1 MDLKEF
7 LKQKEGWKYKPYE
20 DIGGK
25 LTVGA
30 GNTTDIDPDKTYTDP
45 ELDQR
50 LDSDIAVAKEDYS
63 KLVSLETDSKL
74 NENQKNMV
82 QSLLMNVGGTQFK
95 DSQALKELNAGN
107 FDNYLKEASEFRKV
121 KDKII
126 PGLVNR
132 RKEEEEIFRTVPNDI
147 AEDGEIINA
156 SFTDDKI
163 SVELAKEIEAM
174 NNALLPTNPN
184 KPKSVNEEIDAMN
197 KAIIPGTAEI
207 KLPLHI
213 AKPEATMN
221 PIKKY
226 WNTVVEESMGK
237 DRELPSFM
245 QMLENGYGKSVMNTA
260 NRFHD
265 EVLFG
270 SVDPFAETRL
280 KEDIGFVER
289 WVEGIT
295 TIAVDMP
302 VYLLGAFLGN
312 AATRSK
318 FGAAFGAGYLAESLR
333 STYMDSL
340 ERGDVDTFS
349 EWWES
354 FAKEGHKAGIEAGFT
369 FGVTAA
375 APGLIGAKGVI
386 QTQATVLA
394 SLLGMHSLIK
404 GKLPNKDEFIDTTLL
419 VATFAAA
426 HGTLSKSQ
434 QIYEK
439 SRSENK
445 SAPEV
450 IEEIISNPEKLEVF
464 ASKNLDINKTK
475 ATKEVLIEEIN
486 EKTGEITHI
495 TASEK
500 AARPVVEKV
509 ETKDVKES
517 FIGPPKSKVEMVA
530 ETKPAEIKPTEIV
543 AQQKEVLKSPYN
555 ENFEVKFAEGEKGFV
570 LSEIRKDSRTLAE
583 NKENLKKLEEIIND
597 TLEIESASK
606 SPNKAN
612 IEQQLLNKT
621 AIEIETRRLDGEKVI
636 EPITEAKPTEIIAEQ
651 KEAGKPIVEEAAKEK
666 AVEPVIEETIIPD
679 VVRPEAT
686 TRVLENIELS
696 GKPQKT
702 KRSITKIG
710 QDLITHLSDGL
721 YPVFLA
727 RKAFLKNGGTFD
739 GIDPV
744 QLARNFSGQPSKV
757 VRFLEDS
764 TLDGKTLQ
772 PNGRPMMDIVD
783 PVINDVAIR
792 ENFTAYAVSKRAVE
806 KINEGKSVTKE
817 IEIVDNI
824 TGEITTVIKGIK
836 LEDAKATIEAY
847 ENAIVKGTDKTY
859 GSVFRELVDY
869 QKRVVQF
876 MVDSGVLDQKQA
888 DAMFAANKDY
898 VPFFRVLEDQIAGN
912 QQQSLGNPFKAF
924 KGSAK
929 QLKDPIESIFK
940 NTWTIITATER
951 NRVNS
956 TFIDMVKQNPELFPE
971 IKRSVETDVSRITR
985 AELEK
990 IVDDPKMLNDSVA
1003 DGMTIFR
1010 KTSGDANKIG
1020 EMSFLKDGKREVWN
1034 VGKDIAQALETL
1046 DQAEV
1051 NGFIKLMGAPTRLL
1065 RAGSVLN
1072 PDFIIASIERDS
1084 FGAAVHSKNSFIPL
1098 YSTAIGL
1105 AHVLKKTPEFK
1116 EFVSSGGFQAMIVS
1130 MDRTYFNKDIKNY
1143 VKKHRFRNRVGS
1155 PLEMLRVFME
1165 TTEASTR
1172 MGDYLLSKKR
1182 LKKQYPKMSEKDLIE
1197 ISGFETKDLMNFS
1210 KTGRSFNNF
1219 NRLYAF
1225 ANAQV
1230 RGFDKLVDSAK
1241 NRPFKLG
1248 AKTIAYVQM
1257 PTIALWLMNHDDPRY
1272 LKLKQIDKDLNWI
1285 FISGDGTVDEPDKY
1299 TVFRLRK
1306 PHDMGPIVGTGTE
1319 KVLNYLYSKDKS
1331 FDFEKAFGETLDT
1344 FGSLYNFGWFP
1355 DAIRPVAENWANESL
1370 YTGNPIYSAKGENV
1384 LPMFEYG
1391 PYTSEV
1397 GKIIG
1402 ETLNSIGLTKISSPA
1417 QIDNI
1422 IKSYTG
1428 SLGRYALM
1436 GADAILEKT
1445 GVVKR
1450 IEMPDWELADY
1461 PIVKSFILGQPRGRS
1476 SYITNFLDK
1485 FKKDLPKINSYYKL
1499 VEEGQPEKANELFG
1513 DDLEKQ
1519 LIIGPGEMI
1528 IDMFGMVKFIVE
1540 NKTMS
1545 GDDKRKNTDQIYNMM
1560 IDVAKRG
1567 LENYD
1572 SLENRK
1578 GNK

>member
-1 MDLKEF
+1 MK
-7 LKQKEGWKYKPYE
+7 
-20 DIGGK
+20 
-25 LTVGA
+25 
-30 GNTTDIDPDKTYTDP
+30 
-45 ELDQR
+45 
-50 LDSDIAVAKEDYS
+50 
-63 KLVSLETDSKL
+63 
-74 NENQKNMV
+74 
-82 QSLLMNVGGTQFK
+82 
-95 DSQALKELNAGN
+95 
-107 FDNYLKEASEFRKV
+107 
-121 KDKII
+121 
-126 PGLVNR
+126 
-132 RKEEEEIFRTVPNDI
+132 
-147 AEDGEIINA
+147 GE
-156 SFTDDKI
+156 
-163 SVELAKEIEAM
+163 
-174 NNALLPTNPN
+174 
-184 KPKSVNEEIDAMN
+184 
-197 KAIIPGTAEI
+197 
-207 KLPLHI
+207 
-213 AKPEATMN
+213 
-221 PIKKY
+221 
-226 WNTVVEESMGK
+226 
-237 DRELPSFM
+237 
-245 QMLENGYGKSVMNTA
+245 
-260 NRFHD
+260 
-265 EVLFG
+265 
-270 SVDPFAETRL
+270 
-280 KEDIGFVER
+280 
-289 WVEGIT
+289 
-295 TIAVDMP
+295 
-302 VYLLGAFLGN
+302 
-312 AATRSK
+312 
-318 FGAAFGAGYLAESLR
+318 
-333 STYMDSL
+333 
-340 ERGDVDTFS
+340 
-349 EWWES
+349 
-354 FAKEGHKAGIEAGFT
+354 
-369 FGVTAA
+369 
-375 APGLIGAKGVI
+375 
-386 QTQATVLA
+386 
-394 SLLGMHSLIK
+394 
-404 GKLPNKDEFIDTTLL
+404 LPNKDEFIDTTLL

-500 AARPVVEKV
+500 VARPVVEKV
-509 ETKDVKES
+509 ETKDVAES
-517 FIGPPKSKVEMVA
+517 FIGPPKPKVEA
-530 ETKPAEIKPTEIV
+530 KPTEII
-543 AQQKEVLKSPYN
+543 AEQKEVLKSPYN
-555 ENFEVKFAEGEKGFV
+555 ESFEIKFAEGEKGFV
-570 LSEIRKDSRTLAE
+570 LSEIRKDSRNLAE
-583 NKENLKKLEEIIND
+583 NKENLKKLKEIIND
-597 TLEIESASK
+597 TLEIESTSK

-636 EPITEAKPTEIIAEQ
+636 EPITEAKPTEIVAQQ
-651 KEAGKPIVEEAAKEK
+651 KEAGKPLVEEIAKEK

-686 TRVLENIELS
+686 TRVLENIELDGKA
-696 GKPQKT
+696 GKPR
-702 KRSITKIG
+702 RSITKIG
-710 QDLITHLSDGL
+710 QDFITHMSDGL

-792 ENFTAYAVSKRAVE
+792 ENFTAYAVSKRAME
-806 KINEGKSVTKE
+806 KINEGKVLTKE
-817 IEIVDNI
+817 IEIVDKI
-824 TGEITTVIKGIK
+824 TGEVKTEIKGIN

-847 ENAIVKGTDKTY
+847 ENTIIKGTDKTY

-869 QKRVVQF
+869 QKRIVQF

-912 QQQSLGNPFKAF
+912 KQQSLGNPFKGF

-929 QLKDPIESIFK
+929 TLKDPIESIFK

-990 IVDDPKMLNDSVA
+990 IVDNPKMLNDSVA

-1051 NGFIKLMGAPTRLL
+1051 NGFIKLMGTPTRLL

-1143 VKKHRFRNRVGS
+1143 VKKHRFRNRVSS
-1155 PLEMLRVFME
+1155 PVEMLRVFME

-1344 FGSLYNFGWFP
+1344 FGSLYNFGYFP
-1355 DAIRPVAENWANESL
+1355 DAIRPVAENWADKSL

-1384 LPMFEYG
+1384 LPMFEFG

-1402 ETLNSIGLTKISSPA
+1402 KTLHSIGLTKISSPA

-1461 PIVKSFILGQPRGRS
+1461 PIVRSFILGQPRGRS

-1485 FKKDLPKINSYYKL
+1485 FKEDLPKINSYYKL
-1499 VEEGQPEKANELFG
+1499 VGEGQKEKADELFG

-1545 GDDKRKNTDQIYNMM
+1545 GDDKRKNTDQLYNMM
-1560 IDVAKRG
+1560 IDVAKKG

-1572 SLENRK
+1572 FLEERK
-1578 GNK
+1578 GNN

>member
-1 MDLKEF
+1 MDLNETAVEYTKR
-7 LKQKEGWKYKPYE
+7 LEGNKTKPYY
-20 DIGGK
+20 DTGGV
-25 LTVGA
+25 LTRGS
-30 GNTTDIDPDKTYTDP
+30 GNTTNVDKDKIYTDK
-45 ELDQR
+45 ENEDQ
-50 LDSDIAVAKEDYS
+50 LTKDMAVAS
-63 KLVSLETDSKL
+63 KAVSDFVTPEIYKTL
-74 NENQKNMV
+74 NKNQIMAV
-82 QSLLMNVGGTQFK
+82 DAFVMNTGREAFRKSG
-95 DSQALKELNAGN
+95 ALKELNNNN
-107 FDNYLKEASEFRKV
+107 FPGFLKEIKRWKYDNGKV
-121 KDKII
+121 IS
-126 PGLVNR
+126 GLVNR
-132 RKEEEEIFRTVPNDI
+132 RNI
-147 AEDGEIINA
+147 AEKKFLQPVDKKLDNNGEIINV
-156 SFTDDKI
+156 SMTDDKI

-184 KPKSVNEEIDAMN
+184 KPKSVNEEINAMN
-197 KAIIPGTAEI
+197 KAIIPESTEI

-226 WNTVVEESMGK
+226 WNTVVKESMGK
-237 DRELPSFM
+237 DGKLPSFT
-245 QMLENGYGKSVMNTA
+245 QMLENGYGKSVMNIA
-260 NRFHD
+260 NRFHN
-265 EVLFG
+265 EVLFN
-270 SVDPFAETRL
+270 SVDPFAEARL
-280 KEDIGFVER
+280 KEDIGFIER

-295 TIAVDMP
+295 TIGVDMP

-312 AATRSK
+312 TATRSK
-318 FGAAFGAGYLAESLR
+318 FGAGFGAGYLAESLR

-354 FAKEGHKAGIEAGFT
+354 FAKEGHRAGMEAGFT

-375 APGLIGAKGVI
+375 APGAIGAKGVI
-386 QTQATVLA
+386 QTQATILA
-394 SLLGMHSLIK
+394 SLLSMHTLMK

-426 HGTLSKSQ
+426 HGGYSKSQ
-434 QIYEK
+434 QIYKK

-450 IEEIISNPEKLEVF
+450 IEEIISNSEKLEVF

-475 ATKEVLIEEIN
+475 TAKEVLIEEIN

-509 ETKDVKES
+509 ETKDVAES
-517 FIGPPKSKVEMVA
+517 FIGPPKPKVE
-530 ETKPAEIKPTEIV
+530 TTPTETV

-597 TLEIESASK
+597 TIEIESASK

-621 AIEIETRRLDGEKVI
+621 AIMIEKRRLDGEKVV
-636 EPITEAKPTEIIAEQ
+636 EPITETKPAEIVAQQ
-651 KEAGKPIVEEAAKEK
+651 KEVGKPLVEKVVKEK
-666 AVEPVIEETIIPD
+666 VVEPVIEETIIPD

-686 TRVLENIELS
+686 TRVLGNIELS

-757 VRFLEDS
+757 VRFLENS
-764 TLDGKTLQ
+764 TLNGKTLQ
-772 PNGRPMMDIVD
+772 PNGKAMMDIVD

-806 KINEGKSVTKE
+806 KINEGKVVTKE
-817 IEIVDNI
+817 IEVIDKI
-824 TGEITTVIKGIK
+824 TGEIRTEIKGIT
-836 LEDAKATIEAY
+836 LEDAKVTIETY
-847 ENAIVKGTDKTY
+847 ENAIIKGTDKTY

-971 IKRSVETDVSRITR
+971 IKKSVETDVSRITR
-985 AELEK
+985 GELEK
-990 IVDDPKMLNDSVA
+990 IVDDPKMLNNSVA

-1034 VGKDIAQALETL
+1034 VGKDIAEALETL

-1051 NGFIKLMGAPTRLL
+1051 NGFIKLMGTPTRLL

-1098 YSTAIGL
+1098 YSTTIGL
-1105 AHVLKKTPEFK
+1105 AHVLKKTPEFR

-1241 NRPFKLG
+1241 NRPFKLA
-1248 AKTIAYVQM
+1248 AKTVAWVQM
-1257 PTIALWLMNHDDPRY
+1257 PTIALWLQNHDDPRY

-1285 FISGDGTVDEPDKY
+1285 FIVGDGTVNEPDKY

-1306 PHDMGPIVGTGTE
+1306 PHDVGLIVGTGTE
-1319 KVLNYLYSKDKS
+1319 KVLNHLFSKDKS

-1344 FGSLYNFGWFP
+1344 FSSLYNFGMFP
-1355 DAIRPVAENWANESL
+1355 DAIRPVAENWANKSL
-1370 YTGNPIYSAKGENV
+1370 YTKNPIYSAKGENV

-1391 PYTSEV
+1391 PYTSEI

-1402 ETLNSIGLTKISSPA
+1402 ETLHSIGLTKISSPA

-1436 GADAILEKT
+1436 GGDAILEKT

-1485 FKKDLPKINSYYKL
+1485 FKEDLPRINSYYKL
-1499 VEEGQPEKANELFG
+1499 VEDGQQEKADELFK

-1545 GDDKRKNTDQIYNMM
+1545 GDDKRKNTDQLYNMM
-1560 IDVAKRG
+1560 IDIAKKG
-1567 LENYD
+1567 LGNYD
-1572 SLENRK
+1572 FLEDRK
-1578 GNK
+1578 GND

>member
-132 RKEEEEIFRTVPNDI
+132 RKEEEKIFRTVPNDI

-156 SFTDDKI
+156 SFTDNKI

-237 DRELPSFM
+237 DGELPSFM

-318 FGAAFGAGYLAESLR
+318 FGAGFGAGYLAESLR

-354 FAKEGHKAGIEAGFT
+354 FAKEGHKAGMEAGFT

-509 ETKDVKES
+509 ET
-517 FIGPPKSKVEMVA
+517 
-530 ETKPAEIKPTEIV
+530 TPTEIV
-543 AQQKEVLKSPYN
+543 AQQKETGKPLV
-555 ENFEVKFAEGEKGFV
+555 
-570 LSEIRKDSRTLAE
+570 
-583 NKENLKKLEEIIND
+583 EEI
-597 TLEIESASK
+597 
-606 SPNKAN
+606 
-612 IEQQLLNKT
+612 
-621 AIEIETRRLDGEKVI
+621 
-636 EPITEAKPTEIIAEQ
+636 
-651 KEAGKPIVEEAAKEK
+651 AKEK
-666 AVEPVIEETIIPD
+666 AVEPVEKILEKVPEKELLERFDKLSEITSKAEKPQETITPELQAMLKNEGGGSEAFSKARGYTEKEIADYKEYMSIAIELDRRFGKDTAITREFDIQTANKEGKSIVSEELGNKSLTRPEEAKPVIEETIIPD

-1051 NGFIKLMGAPTRLL
+1051 NGFIKLMGTPTRLL

-1143 VKKHRFRNRVGS
+1143 VKKHRFRNRVSS
-1155 PLEMLRVFME
+1155 PAEMLRVFME

-1485 FKKDLPKINSYYKL
+1485 FKEDLPKINSYYKL

>member
-237 DRELPSFM
+237 DGELPSFM

-354 FAKEGHKAGIEAGFT
+354 FAKEGHKAGMEAGFT

-517 FIGPPKSKVEMVA
+517 FIGPPKPKVEMVA

-1051 NGFIKLMGAPTRLL
+1051 NGFIKLMGTPTRLL

-1143 VKKHRFRNRVGS
+1143 VKKHRFRNRVSS
-1155 PLEMLRVFME
+1155 PAEMLRVFME

>member
-237 DRELPSFM
+237 DGELPSFM

-354 FAKEGHKAGIEAGFT
+354 FAKEGHKAGMEAGFT

-509 ETKDVKES
+509 ET
-517 FIGPPKSKVEMVA
+517 
-530 ETKPAEIKPTEIV
+530 TPTEIV
-543 AQQKEVLKSPYN
+543 AQQKETGKPLV
-555 ENFEVKFAEGEKGFV
+555 
-570 LSEIRKDSRTLAE
+570 
-583 NKENLKKLEEIIND
+583 EEI
-597 TLEIESASK
+597 
-606 SPNKAN
+606 
-612 IEQQLLNKT
+612 
-621 AIEIETRRLDGEKVI
+621 
-636 EPITEAKPTEIIAEQ
+636 
-651 KEAGKPIVEEAAKEK
+651 AKEK
-666 AVEPVIEETIIPD
+666 AVEPV
-679 VVRPEAT
+679 
-686 TRVLENIELS
+686 
-696 GKPQKT
+696 
-702 KRSITKIG
+702 
-710 QDLITHLSDGL
+710 
-721 YPVFLA
+721 
-727 RKAFLKNGGTFD
+727 
-739 GIDPV
+739 
-744 QLARNFSGQPSKV
+744 
-757 VRFLEDS
+757 
-764 TLDGKTLQ
+764 
-772 PNGRPMMDIVD
+772 
-783 PVINDVAIR
+783 
-792 ENFTAYAVSKRAVE
+792 E
-806 KINEGKSVTKE
+806 KI
-817 IEIVDNI
+817 
-824 TGEITTVIKGIK
+824 
-836 LEDAKATIEAY
+836 LEK
-847 ENAIVKGTDKTY
+847 
-859 GSVFRELVDY
+859 
-869 QKRVVQF
+869 
-876 MVDSGVLDQKQA
+876 
-888 DAMFAANKDY
+888 
-898 VPFFRVLEDQIAGN
+898 VPEKN
-912 QQQSLGNPFKAF
+912 C
-924 KGSAK
+924 
-929 QLKDPIESIFK
+929 LKD
-940 NTWTIITATER
+940 
-951 NRVNS
+951 
-956 TFIDMVKQNPELFPE
+956 L
-971 IKRSVETDVSRITR
+971 
-985 AELEK
+985 
-990 IVDDPKMLNDSVA
+990 
-1003 DGMTIFR
+1003 
-1010 KTSGDANKIG
+1010 TS
-1020 EMSFLKDGKREVWN
+1020 
-1034 VGKDIAQALETL
+1034 
-1046 DQAEV
+1046 
-1051 NGFIKLMGAPTRLL
+1051 
-1065 RAGSVLN
+1065 
-1072 PDFIIASIERDS
+1072 
-1084 FGAAVHSKNSFIPL
+1084 
-1098 YSTAIGL
+1098 
-1105 AHVLKKTPEFK
+1105 
-1116 EFVSSGGFQAMIVS
+1116 
-1130 MDRTYFNKDIKNY
+1130 
-1143 VKKHRFRNRVGS
+1143 
-1155 PLEMLRVFME
+1155 
-1165 TTEASTR
+1165 
-1172 MGDYLLSKKR
+1172 
-1182 LKKQYPKMSEKDLIE
+1182 
-1197 ISGFETKDLMNFS
+1197 
-1210 KTGRSFNNF
+1210 
-1219 NRLYAF
+1219 
-1225 ANAQV
+1225 
-1230 RGFDKLVDSAK
+1230 
-1241 NRPFKLG
+1241 
-1248 AKTIAYVQM
+1248 
-1257 PTIALWLMNHDDPRY
+1257 Y
-1272 LKLKQIDKDLNWI
+1272 LKLHLKQ
-1285 FISGDGTVDEPDKY
+1285 
-1299 TVFRLRK
+1299 
-1306 PHDMGPIVGTGTE
+1306 
-1319 KVLNYLYSKDKS
+1319 KS
-1331 FDFEKAFGETLDT
+1331 HK
-1344 FGSLYNFGWFP
+1344 
-1355 DAIRPVAENWANESL
+1355 
-1370 YTGNPIYSAKGENV
+1370 
-1384 LPMFEYG
+1384 
-1391 PYTSEV
+1391 
-1397 GKIIG
+1397 
-1402 ETLNSIGLTKISSPA
+1402 
-1417 QIDNI
+1417 
-1422 IKSYTG
+1422 
-1428 SLGRYALM
+1428 
-1436 GADAILEKT
+1436 
-1445 GVVKR
+1445 
-1450 IEMPDWELADY
+1450 
-1461 PIVKSFILGQPRGRS
+1461 
-1476 SYITNFLDK
+1476 
-1485 FKKDLPKINSYYKL
+1485 
-1499 VEEGQPEKANELFG
+1499 
-1513 DDLEKQ
+1513 KQ
-1519 LIIGPGEMI
+1519 LHQNCKQCLKMKG
-1528 IDMFGMVKFIVE
+1528 VE
-1540 NKTMS
+1540 
-1545 GDDKRKNTDQIYNMM
+1545 
-1560 IDVAKRG
+1560 AKLLVR
-1567 LENYD
+1567 LED
-1572 SLENRK
+1572 TQK
-1578 GNK
+1578 KK

>member
-132 RKEEEEIFRTVPNDI
+132 RKEEAEIFRTVPNDI

-184 KPKSVNEEIDAMN
+184 KPKSVNEEIHAMN

-237 DRELPSFM
+237 DGELPSFM

-354 FAKEGHKAGIEAGFT
+354 FAKEGHKAGMEAGFT

-500 AARPVVEKV
+500 AARQVVEKV

-517 FIGPPKSKVEMVA
+517 FIGPPKPKVEMVA

-555 ENFEVKFAEGEKGFV
+555 ENFEVKFAEGEKGFI

-1051 NGFIKLMGAPTRLL
+1051 NGFIKLMGTPTRLL

-1143 VKKHRFRNRVGS
+1143 VKKHRFRNRVSS
-1155 PLEMLRVFME
+1155 PAEMLRVFME